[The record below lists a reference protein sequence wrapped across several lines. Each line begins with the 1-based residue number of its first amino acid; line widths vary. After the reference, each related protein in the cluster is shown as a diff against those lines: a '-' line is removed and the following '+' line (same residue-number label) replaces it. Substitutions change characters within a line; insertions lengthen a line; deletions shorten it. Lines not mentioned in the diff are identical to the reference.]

1 MNKEEFDKKKKR
13 LMDKITNPVERNRIC
28 LYCKEPFFA
37 YRTDKYFCNDNCSMT
52 NYNENVRPVKE
63 LEKLYNDIDMQQ
75 QEKER
80 LINSFKTRDNILRR
94 NIEIIDYLNI
104 DMLDGTNYPKVLLT
118 KLGIE
123 FKIFDDKKI
132 FPDTLDAYE
141 LIMGQYRLTLLDDNI
156 IHIKNNIQ
164 P

>member
-13 LMDKITNPVERNRIC
+13 LMDKITNPVERHRIC
-28 LYCKEPFFA
+28 LYCNEPFFA
-37 YRTDKYFCNDNCSMT
+37 NKTDKYFCSDNCYSM

-63 LEKLYNDIDMQQ
+63 LKKLYKDIDMQR
-75 QEKER
+75 QERES
-80 LINSFKTRDNILRR
+80 LINSLKTHENILRR

-118 KLGIE
+118 NLGID
-123 FKIFDDKKI
+123 FRIFDDKKI
-132 FPDTLDAYE
+132 VPDTLDAYE
-141 LIMGQYRLTLLDDNI
+141 LIMGHYRLTLLDDNV